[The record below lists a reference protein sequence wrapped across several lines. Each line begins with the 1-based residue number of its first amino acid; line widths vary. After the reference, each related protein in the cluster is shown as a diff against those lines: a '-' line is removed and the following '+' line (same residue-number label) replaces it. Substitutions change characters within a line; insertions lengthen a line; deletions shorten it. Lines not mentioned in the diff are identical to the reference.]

1 MKGLNANPQR
11 KLFFRQVRRKKVKVT
26 KLCHEHD
33 AALLK
38 DLHSEAHVG
47 ASQTSMMGF
56 FKEIS

>member
-1 MKGLNANPQR
+1 M
-11 KLFFRQVRRKKVKVT
+11 KVT

-38 DLHSEAHVG
+38 DLHSEAYVG

-56 FKEIS
+56 FRKLANGF

>member
-1 MKGLNANPQR
+1 MQILNESY
-11 KLFFRQVRRKKVKVT
+11 FFRQVRRKKVKVT